1 MTGVVLV
8 AVAGAL
14 AVAAGAAL
22 QERTVLSAPAV
33 GINQLRL
40 LRHLCRS
47 PHWLAGTL
55 LTASGVAAHIWALTQ
70 APLVVIQPI
79 SISGLPFA
87 VLLSAFFTRRR
98 LTLAQVAGSFAVTV
112 ALAGLVSSLPQ
123 DTETPV
129 LSPGET
135 VALSVGCAAVM
146 LGCLG
151 VARWGGGTVRAG
163 ALALAGGAAYGVSSA
178 LARLVGVAVLENPV
192 ALVHPLTAIAVAVGL
207 CGAVLVQNAYRSGR
221 FALAYAILLLSDPLA
236 ATVVGVAFLGERLPT
251 DPWNAA
257 VAGGATLL
265 GATGVVTLAR
275 SPGRSGNAAR
285 VPADGTRQP
294 EHALASR

>member
-1 MTGVVLV
+1 MTGAVLV

-55 LTASGVAAHIWALTQ
+55 LTAGGVAAHIWALTQ

-87 VLLSAFFTRRR
+87 VLLSAFFTRKR
-98 LTLAQVAGSFAVTV
+98 LTLAQVAGSLAVMV
-112 ALAGLVSSLPQ
+112 ALVGLVSSLPQ
-123 DTETPV
+123 DTDTPG

-135 VALSVGCAAVM
+135 VALSVGCAVVI

-151 VARWGGGTVRAG
+151 VARWGSGAVRAG

-178 LARLVGVAVLENPV
+178 LARLVGVAALDNPV
-192 ALVHPLTAIAVAVGL
+192 ALAHPLTAIAVAVGL
-207 CGAVLVQNAYRSGR
+207 CGAVLVQNAYRNGR
-221 FALAYAILLLSDPLA
+221 FALAYATLLLSDPLA
-236 ATVVGVAFLGERLPT
+236 ATVVGVVFLGERLPA
-251 DPWNAA
+251 DPWNTAIAGTAA
-257 VAGGATLL
+257 LL

-275 SPGRSGNAAR
+275 SPSRSGNR
-285 VPADGTRQP
+285 VQPPTNETRHP
-294 EHALASR
+294 ERALTSR